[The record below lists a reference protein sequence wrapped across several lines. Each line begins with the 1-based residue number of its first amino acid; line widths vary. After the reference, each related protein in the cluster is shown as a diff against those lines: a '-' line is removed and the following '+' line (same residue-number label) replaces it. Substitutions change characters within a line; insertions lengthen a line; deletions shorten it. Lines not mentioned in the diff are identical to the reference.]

1 MTVTFQELSRKEVIQ
16 LETGLSLGRIDDV
29 NFDPASAAVQSF
41 ILQGRPRLFGLLGRE
56 PDLLVEWGDV
66 VRFGVDAV
74 LVNTPLPEEMA
85 AQPPQKKRRFHF
97 F

>member
-1 MTVTFQELSRKEVIQ
+1 MEAPRVPVAGRRPHTATPSSRRGKATETVP
-16 LETGLSLGRIDDV
+16 GR
-29 NFDPASAAVQSF
+29 
-41 ILQGRPRLFGLLGRE
+41 RRLFGLLGRE

-85 AQPPQKKRRFHF
+85 AQPPQKKRRFRF